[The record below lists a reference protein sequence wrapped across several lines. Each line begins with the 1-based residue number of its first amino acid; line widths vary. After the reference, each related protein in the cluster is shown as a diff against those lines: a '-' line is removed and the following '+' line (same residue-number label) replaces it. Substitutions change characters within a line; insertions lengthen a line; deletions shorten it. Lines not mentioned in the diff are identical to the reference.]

1 MAYETVN
8 DKIDWRVEDHEE
20 VREEDQYLHLVGR
33 PPRVRTTAHDLV
45 HVGELVNVEDDS
57 RKERS
62 FDIYIG

>member
-1 MAYETVN
+1 MG
-8 DKIDWRVEDHEE
+8 
-20 VREEDQYLHLVGR
+20 EEDQYLHLVGR

-45 HVGELVNVEDDS
+45 DVGELVNVEDDS

>member
-1 MAYETVN
+1 M
-8 DKIDWRVEDHEE
+8 
-20 VREEDQYLHLVGR
+20 REEDQYLHLVGR

-45 HVGELVNVEDDS
+45 DVGELVNVEDDS